1 MRRARA
7 DDSFTW
13 EPFNHGRQR
22 RIAALVAVGLCAGV
36 VGLVVGRVSSG
47 GTVESARAPPPSA
60 VTTKKDQAASATPA
74 SPPVVL
80 ANPATEQQ
88 TSRNSNKQIPSRT
101 SEPMPVPVNPEYQT
115 SPASVP
121 AVRKQ
126 NDQVLPPT
134 PPPVVL
140 LNPGSGQQNADV
152 RERQVPEQARERQHS
167 LALVPRSEKR
177 VQEVGPARAARRD
190 VQRSVPSN
198 VQEANRRPWRRQQKG
213 ATRSPSIE
221 ASPPPKTRVLRSE
234 RPAAFADYGALR
246 DYMMR
251 Q

>member
-22 RIAALVAVGLCAGV
+22 RIAALVAVALCAGV

-121 AVRKQ
+121 AVQKQ

-134 PPPVVL
+134 PPPIVL
-140 LNPGSGQQNADV
+140 LNPGAGDV
-152 RERQVPEQARERQHS
+152 GERMASEQARERKNSPTSTAKGEKKKAQEIPP
-167 LALVPRSEKR
+167 AQTAPRVVPRS
-177 VQEVGPARAARRD
+177 A
-190 VQRSVPSN
+190 PSN
-198 VQEANRRPWRRQQKG
+198 ISEENTPRGRQQDRG
-213 ATRSPSIE
+213 YQSNLPDANPSPKSRIF
-221 ASPPPKTRVLRSE
+221 KSE
-234 RPAAFADYGALR
+234 RPGTFADYGALR
-246 DYMMR
+246 EYMMR
-251 Q
+251 R